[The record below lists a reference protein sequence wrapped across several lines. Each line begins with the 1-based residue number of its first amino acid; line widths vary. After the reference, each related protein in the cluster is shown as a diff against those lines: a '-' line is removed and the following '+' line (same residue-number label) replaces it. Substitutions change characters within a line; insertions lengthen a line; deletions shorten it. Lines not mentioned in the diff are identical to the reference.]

1 MKNDW
6 FKLLLTGIAI
16 FIMRTTVLAHAPVAD
31 GYNIKIRIAEF
42 EKDSIF
48 LGYHLGNQT
57 YICDTAILDKKTG
70 FFTFQKPK
78 KKLEAG
84 VYLVV
89 LPPDNNYFQI
99 MVPADEQHFSLT
111 TSTPDFYGQAKF
123 TGSKDND
130 LFYDYMKFLS
140 KKRGDAEAA
149 GELRKKDSI
158 GGSKKLELLDK
169 EVKAYQADLIKKNPK
184 SITAMLIK
192 TAVEIETPM
201 FPEITDKEK
210 NEYARYVYYK
220 MHFFDNFEMGNPA
233 LLRTP
238 VLGQRIDMYIDKL
251 TAQHPDSISES
262 LDRVFD
268 LLKPNKEA
276 FQFYFVQ
283 YLNKY
288 IKSNVVGYDAIH
300 VHLTRKYIETG
311 ITDSFIPK
319 ENKLKLVDQATKI
332 FPILIGKQAPDI
344 KTFKEDNSTIS
355 VSDIKSKYT
364 VLFFFAPDCGHCQK
378 QSPLLVEFL
387 KGAKEKKIDVKVMA
401 VCTYPGPDKM
411 PECWKYVKEKGF
423 GDFINTVDP
432 YMISRYKTL
441 YNVETT
447 PQVYVLDE
455 NKTIRSK
462 NIEAK
467 QLGEVLD
474 HIIEEDNAKLKLKIA
489 EDEKSKSKN

>member
-31 GYNIKIRIAEF
+31 GYNIKVRITEF
-42 EKDSIF
+42 DKDTIF

-57 YICDTAILDKKTG
+57 FICDTAILDKKTG
-70 FFTFQKPK
+70 VFTFQKPK

-89 LPPDNNYFQI
+89 TPPENSYFQI

-111 TSTPDFYGQAKF
+111 TSTLDFYGKSKF

-130 LFYDYMKFLS
+130 LFYNYMQFLS
-140 KKRGDAEAA
+140 KKRGEAEAA
-149 GELRKKDSI
+149 GELRKRDSI
-158 GGSKKLELLDK
+158 AGSKKLELLDK
-169 EVKAYQADLIKKNPK
+169 EVRAYQADLVKTNPK
-184 SITAMLIK
+184 SISAMLIK
-192 TAVEIETPM
+192 TAIEIETPM

-210 NEYARYVYYK
+210 NEYARYVHYK
-220 MHFFDNFEMGNPA
+220 THYFDNFEMGNPA

-238 VLGQRIDMYIDKL
+238 VLAQRIDGYLDKL
-251 TAQHPDSISES
+251 TPQHPDSISES
-262 LDRVFD
+262 LNHVLD

-276 FQFYFVQ
+276 FQFYFIQ

-288 IKSNVVGYDAIH
+288 IKSNVVGFDAIH
-300 VHLTRKYIETG
+300 VNLTKKYIETG
-311 ITDSFIPK
+311 VTDSFIPK
-319 ENKLKLVDQATKI
+319 DNKLKLVDQANRL
-332 FPILIGKQAPDI
+332 FPILIGKTAPDI

-364 VLFFFAPDCGHCQK
+364 VLYFFAPDCGHCQK
-378 QSPLLVEFL
+378 QSPVLVEFL
-387 KGAKEKKIDVKVMA
+387 QKAKEKKIDVKVMA
-401 VCTYPGPDKM
+401 VCTYAGPDKM
-411 PECWKYVKEKGF
+411 PECWKYMKEKGF
-423 GDFINTVDP
+423 GDFITTVDP

-455 NKTIRSK
+455 EKHIRSK
-462 NIEAK
+462 SIDAK
-467 QLGEVLD
+467 QLTEVLD
-474 HIIEEDNAKLKLKIA
+474 HIIEEDNAKLKI
-489 EDEKSKSKN
+489 KN

>member
-1 MKNDW
+1 MKNDT
-6 FKLLLTGIAI
+6 FRLLLTGIAI
-16 FIMRTTVLAHAPVAD
+16 FIMRTTVLAHTPVAD
-31 GYNIKIRIAEF
+31 GYNIKIRITEF
-42 EKDSIF
+42 DKDTIF

-57 YICDTAILDKKTG
+57 YICDTALLDKKTG
-70 FFTFQKPK
+70 FFTFKKPK

-89 LPPDNNYFQI
+89 TPPDNSYFQI
-99 MVPADEQHFSLT
+99 MVPADEQHFSLV
-111 TSTPDFYGQAKF
+111 TSTLDYYGKSKF

-140 KKRGDAEAA
+140 KKRGEAEAA

-158 GGSKKLELLDK
+158 AGTKKLELLDK
-169 EVKAYQADLIKKNPK
+169 EVKTYQADLVKNNPK
-184 SITAMLIK
+184 SVTAMLIK
-192 TAVEIETPM
+192 TAIEVETPL
-201 FPEITDKEK
+201 FPEITDKDK
-210 NEYARYVYYK
+210 NEFARYVYYK
-220 MHFFDNFEMGNPA
+220 QHFFDNFDMENPA

-238 VLGQRIDMYIDKL
+238 VLAQRIDSYLDRL
-251 TAQHPDSISES
+251 TPQHPDSISES
-262 LDRVFD
+262 LDHVLD

-288 IKSNVVGYDAIH
+288 IKSNVVGFDGIH
-300 VHLTRKYIETG
+300 VHLTKKYIEPG
-311 ITDSFIPK
+311 VTDSFIPK
-319 ENKLKLVDQATKI
+319 ENKLKLIDQANKL

-344 KTFKEDNSTIS
+344 KTFREDNTTIS

-364 VLFFFAPDCGHCQK
+364 ILFFFAPDCGHCQK

-387 KGAKEKKIDVKVMA
+387 QKAKAKNIDVKVLA
-401 VCTYPGPDKM
+401 VCTYVGPDKM

-432 YMISRYKTL
+432 YLISRYKTL

-447 PQVYVLDE
+447 PQVLVLDE
-455 NKTIRSK
+455 NKAIRSK
-462 NIEAK
+462 NIDAK
-467 QLGEVLD
+467 QLEEVLD
-474 HIIEEDNAKLKLKIA
+474 HIIEEDNAKLKKTV
-489 EDEKSKSKN
+489 KGN